1 MSGVT
6 AAIVGSA
13 VVGAGASAMA
23 GRAQSKATKKAA
35 LTNKAAM
42 DEANRLNYERFLES
56 RGAYGT
62 AVLPMYMREG
72 EYSSQ
77 DIMAMD
83 DGQLLKLAAKYG
95 IDTGVIAKTVG
106 AMSPGEVEAYHGKV
120 ALPGSVGKTTFSD
133 GKGRDWLV
141 NQLIEKASQPF
152 EQRAAKEAMEIYGM
166 GKTPEELAASFGKIQ
181 EGFRPTMEGAS
192 KAITD
197 IYSGVRE
204 NERLA
209 DFDAV
214 AKERLRAADLTR
226 QEMTLKEQQSRNQL
240 AATNQR
246 KGYVGQGF
254 GAQLGQQRIGQDI
267 ANRGALATSVAKLKN
282 IQEKFGIQ
290 DQERDLRLAN
300 VEQANAATARAMG
313 FETAPQRGMTQAF
326 TEKFAVTNPF
336 RLGVGQAPQTKAYEM
351 PAITPSSAYAWKG
364 VADVAGTIG
373 GLYGSGALGGGAP
386 SGITQAGGVIGPGNQ
401 VHMPMAGSGGAAY
414 STTPYDPTFA
424 SWGQPGQ

>member
-6 AAIVGSA
+6 AAIIGST
-13 VVGAGASAMA
+13 VVGAGASMMA
-23 GRAQSKATKKAA
+23 GRAQSKAVKGAA
-35 LTNKAAM
+35 KSNKAAM

-77 DIMAMD
+77 DLMAMD

-106 AMSPGEVEAYHGKV
+106 AMAPGEVEAYHGKV
-120 ALPGSVGKTTFSD
+120 ALPGSAGATFSD

-141 NQLIEKASQPF
+141 NQLIEKAAQPF

-181 EGFRPTMEGAS
+181 EKFRPTMEGAS
-192 KAITD
+192 KAISD

-214 AKERLRAADLTR
+214 AKERLQAAALTR
-226 QEMTLKEQQSRNQL
+226 QELTLNEQQMRNQL
-240 AATNQR
+240 AASNQR

-290 DQERDLRLAN
+290 DQERDLRLSN

-373 GLYGSGALGGGAP
+373 GLYGSGALGGGSPTP
-386 SGITQAGGVIGPGNQ
+386 SPSTLSPGTPSTVGPGGYLPVNTTLT
-401 VHMPMAGSGGAAY
+401 PDLGGG
-414 STTPYDPTFA
+414 
-424 SWGQPGQ
+424 W

>member
-1 MSGVT
+1 MSGVA
-6 AAIVGSA
+6 AAIIGSA

-35 LTNKAAM
+35 ETNKAAM

-77 DIMAMD
+77 DIMAMGD
-83 DGQLLKLAAKYG
+83 KELVALAAKYG
-95 IDTGVIAKTVG
+95 IDTGMIAKTIG
-106 AMSPGEVEAYHGKV
+106 ATAPEEVAAYHGRV
-120 ALPGSVGKTTFSD
+120 ALPGSEGKTTFTE

-152 EQRAAKEAMEIYGM
+152 EQRAAKEAMEVYGM

-181 EGFRPTMEGAS
+181 EQFRPTAEGAS

-204 NERLA
+204 KERLA

-214 AKERLRAADLTR
+214 ARERLQAADLTR
-226 QEMTLKEQQSRNQL
+226 QEMTLKEQHMRNQL
-240 AATNQR
+240 AATNQQ

-267 ANRGALATSVAKLKN
+267 AKQGALATSVAKLKN

-336 RLGVGQAPQTKAYEM
+336 RLGVGQAPQTRTYEM

-364 VADVAGTIG
+364 VADVAGTVG
-373 GLYGSGALGGGAP
+373 SLYGSGVLGGGVTP
-386 SGITQAGGVIGPGNQ
+386 
-401 VHMPMAGSGGAAY
+401 AAEY
-414 STTPYDPTFA
+414 MVGWHSFYCWPRRIP
-424 SWGQPGQ
+424 PGQHHITA

>member
-1 MSGVT
+1 MSAVA

-13 VVGAGASAMA
+13 VVGAVASSKAA
-23 GRAQSKATKKAA
+23 SKQSKATKYAA
-35 LTNKAAM
+35 NQNKAAQ
-42 DEANRLNYERFLES
+42 DEANRLDYEKFLES

-72 EYSSQ
+72 EYSAQ
-77 DIMAMD
+77 DLMAMD
-83 DGQLLKLAAKYG
+83 DKELVALAAKYG
-95 IDTGVIAKTVG
+95 IDTGIIAKN
-106 AMSPGEVEAYHGKV
+106 VERLDGDTFPIQAFHGRV
-120 ALPGSVGKTTFSD
+120 ALPGGAGAGKTTYTE
-133 GKGRDWLV
+133 GKGRDWLI

-152 EQRAAKEAMEIYGM
+152 EQRAAKEAMEIFSM

-181 EGFRPTMEGAS
+181 EDFRPTMEGAG
-192 KAITD
+192 KAIKD
-197 IYSGVRE
+197 IYSGARE
-204 NERLA
+204 SERLA
-209 DFDAV
+209 QFDEV
-214 AKERLRAADLTR
+214 AKERLRSADSLR
-226 QEMTLKEQQSRNQL
+226 QEMTLKEQQMRNQF
-240 AATNQR
+240 AATNQQ

-267 ANRGALATSVAKLKN
+267 ANRGALATSVARLKN

-336 RLGVGQAPQTKAYEM
+336 RLGVGQAPLTKTYEM

-364 VADVAGTIG
+364 VADVAGTVG
-373 GLYGSGALGGGAP
+373 SLYGSGALGGGGGTELWAGRGKAP
-386 SGITQAGGVIGPGNQ
+386 AGTTAGFVDGMPVSIAPGGLGP
-401 VHMPMAGSGGAAY
+401 
-414 STTPYDPTFA
+414 
-424 SWGQPGQ
+424 